1 MVDSR
6 ARRRGLGGGRLPSPA
21 LALAPTRA
29 TLTAVALLLAAC
41 AGSGAGRD
49 ALLDADLADFYAPAD
64 VLPAGPGDEVL
75 GTAGAPDALRRHLDG
90 ADERV
95 AALYGAELDLLDG
108 RYGDGLDALAQL
120 VVAEPND
127 VVALIA
133 LHRLENTRLVVP
145 RAGRRYAEIHA
156 ALTGRSLAPA
166 SAELLNELAAY
177 GVEDAL
183 EHAGVEDTGPF
194 DAQALGVPSVW
205 RRLGPLSPYSRL
217 DLERREAFETARVLP
232 AAATTVHQREPRLRD
247 QTGEAG
253 VYAYETWVHLDQASE
268 RLLVLDSGFGFS
280 AEWNDELVAL
290 RPVTGRYRSAQVSRR
305 VHLEPGWHRL
315 RVRLGTPHHAT
326 ELGVCLVP
334 LRAGEAG
341 VTFAEA
347 PPEGVAWADA
357 DFDPPQET
365 TALAT
370 LRAQTGGGSPRALDA
385 YAALLLAERQRD
397 EALGERALTELGV
410 ALDAPGPAVSPLI
423 AMAAADL
430 VRAAYSRP
438 PNQRENLR
446 LQWLRAAWAGSEG
459 AAGVALELATAVD
472 DEGEAGELLRAVE
485 ETHGHEPEIAFSLYR
500 YFAGRDFEALGESW
514 LQRALDAEPTWCLA
528 VEAQVSLLQGREHT
542 PDPDTLG
549 PGFAECEAGV
559 RYRLETQMLPAGQLE
574 ESLALLRVL
583 AQRFPDRAYYPRR
596 IGDLLWRLGR
606 GEESIE
612 VVRWLEENAGDS
624 ALATRLRADYEWRR
638 GNREEALAA
647 VDAAAT
653 DESAGDLGLAELS
666 ALLRAEPAWID
677 LRRDGRAEVARY
689 QAAPNR
695 PVAPVVYAFD
705 YAAHRYF
712 PNGNGVSVTHQILHV
727 QSREALGDVGEVEIP
742 SRALLLRARTI
753 KADGRTLE
761 PTHIPGKDSV
771 SVPDLEV
778 GDFVEYEYVEALR
791 PERGRGDDPSRE
803 DDISIVG
810 SRFYFQVRDAPLV
823 HSELVVEVPAEWGP
837 LTLDLRG
844 GAPGPEVSRSEYG
857 DRYRFLVTDSAPPVE
872 ENSAPPGT
880 EWLPSVRVAHGRTW
894 DDVADQFRDRAADT
908 VRVTP
913 ELRELGLSLVA
924 GAGSEADAAE
934 RVFRYVVDEVEELGG
949 FFATDAVWTQ
959 RAGEGE
965 RMPLLLALFEVAGLR
980 ADVLFARAWS
990 DDRTASPIPDA
1001 EDYPVTLVRVRADG
1015 RWVWLD
1021 PGMDHAAFDYVS
1033 TGLQGT
1039 EAMLVV
1045 PAEPTQAVGPV
1056 LVPTWPEETHRQI
1069 TRITATLGDDGS
1081 ITGEVRERVP
1091 LESAAGVRTLLE
1103 RIPDQRVLTQALE
1116 AALGPSVP
1124 GVAVTSFETV
1134 DDGDPDEPLELVY
1147 TFEAAGFARVDAG
1160 GDLTI
1165 DAHLFDRQLRG
1176 SLAAEPTRV
1185 HPLVIGAPFDERLE
1199 VSLTLPAGMRFEAVP
1214 DELSVSDPWVRYE
1227 RTVATAP
1234 AEGGGER
1241 LSLTRTTRV
1250 PVARVAPAE
1259 YPRLVDSLRAIEQ
1272 AEALHITAVR

>member
-1 MVDSR
+1 MGDPCALRPGAGRPS
-6 ARRRGLGGGRLPSPA
+6 ARSA
-21 LALAPTRA
+21 
-29 TLTAVALLLAAC
+29 AVLLVAAALLGASLLGAC

-49 ALLDADLADFYAPAD
+49 ALLDADLADFYRPAE
-64 VLPAGPGDEVL
+64 VMPQGPGDAVL
-75 GTAGAPDALRRHLDG
+75 HTTGAPDALRQHLDG

-95 AALYGAELDLLDG
+95 AALYGAELDLIDG
-108 RYGDGLDALAQL
+108 RYGQGLDALAQL
-120 VVAEPND
+120 VIAEPND

-145 RAGRRYAEIHA
+145 RAGRRYAAIHA
-156 ALTGRSLAPA
+156 ALSGQRLAPA
-166 SAELLNELAAY
+166 SAELLNELATYA
-177 GVEDAL
+177 VEDAL
-183 EHAGVEDTGPF
+183 EHAGSEDVGAY

-217 DLERREAFETARVLP
+217 DLERREAFEAEPVLP

-247 QTGEAG
+247 QVGEPG
-253 VYAYETWVHLDQASE
+253 VYAYETWVHLDQSSE
-268 RLLVLDSGFGFS
+268 RLLVLDSAFGYS
-280 AEWNDELVAL
+280 AEWNGELVAL
-290 RPVTGRYRSAQVSRR
+290 RPVTGRYRSAQVVRHVR
-305 VHLEPGWHRL
+305 LEPGWHRL
-315 RVRLGTPHHAT
+315 RVRLGTPHRAV
-326 ELGVCLVP
+326 ELGVRLVP
-334 LRAGEAG
+334 LRAGEGG
-341 VTFAEA
+341 VTYADA
-347 PPEGVAWADA
+347 PPAGVAWAGA
-357 DFDPPQET
+357 DFDPPRAT
-365 TALAT
+365 TALAL
-370 LRAQTGGGSPRALDA
+370 LRAQAADRAPRALDA
-385 YAALLLAERQRD
+385 FAALLLAERQRD

-410 ALDAPGPAVSPLI
+410 ALDAPDPGVSPI
-423 AMAAADL
+423 VAMAAADL
-430 VRAAYSRP
+430 VRNAYSRP
-438 PNQRENLR
+438 PSQRENLR

-485 ETHGHEPEIAFSLYR
+485 ETHGYEPELAFSLHR
-500 YFAGRDFEALGESW
+500 YFAGRGFEALGETW
-514 LQRALDAEPTWCLA
+514 LARALDAEPTWCLA
-528 VEAQVSLLQGREHT
+528 VEAQVALLQDREHT

-559 RYRLETQMLPAGQLE
+559 RYRIETQMLPAAQLE
-574 ESLALLRVL
+574 ESLELLRVL
-583 AQRFPDRAYYPRR
+583 ARRFPDRAYYPRR

-606 GEESIE
+606 GEESLE
-612 VVRWLEENAGDS
+612 VVRWLEENAGDP
-624 ALATRLRADYEWRR
+624 ALATRLRADYEWRQ
-638 GNREEALAA
+638 GNRDAALAA
-647 VDAAAT
+647 IDAAVSG
-653 DESAGDLGLAELS
+653 ESAGDLGLAELS

-742 SRALLLRARTI
+742 GRAILLRARTI

-761 PTHIPGKDSV
+761 ATYIPGKSSV

-778 GDFVEYEYVEALR
+778 GDFVEYEYVEALS

-844 GAPGPEVSRSEYG
+844 GAPGPEVSSSEYG

-913 ELRELGLSLVA
+913 ELRELAVGLVA
-924 GAGSEADAAE
+924 GAGSESEAAQ

-949 FFATDAVWTQ
+949 FFATDAVWSQ

-965 RMPLLLALFEVAGLR
+965 RMPLLLALFAAVDLR

-990 DDRTASPIPDA
+990 DDQSPSPIPDA
-1001 EDYPVTLVRVRADG
+1001 EDYPVTLLRVRADG

-1021 PGMDHAAFDYVS
+1021 PGMDHAPFDYVS
-1033 TGLQGT
+1033 TGLQGS

-1045 PAEPTQAVGPV
+1045 PAEATQAVGPV
-1056 LVPTWPEETHRQI
+1056 LVPTWPEETHRQV
-1069 TRITATLGDDGS
+1069 TRITATLAEDGS

-1103 RIPDQRVLTQALE
+1103 RVPDQRVLTQALE

-1147 TFEAAGFARVDAG
+1147 TFEAAGFARVDPG
-1160 GDLTI
+1160 GGLSL

-1199 VSLTLPAGMRFEAVP
+1199 VSLTLPPGMRFEALPEPV
-1214 DELSVSDPWVRYE
+1214 SVSDMWVRYE
-1227 RTVATAP
+1227 RTVATEA
-1234 AEGGGER
+1234 AEVGGER